1 MILTAACFLKP
12 APKDYSYNF
21 SRLKI
26 TEPDLFEM
34 IVISDLLLILT
45 PINTTRR
52 IDTLQQVTL
61 LYFYVGG
68 LVISV

>member
-21 SRLKI
+21 SRLKT

-45 PINTTRR
+45 PINPARR
-52 IDTLQQVTL
+52 INALQQITL
-61 LYFYVGG
+61 LNFNISRRA
-68 LVISV
+68 ISV